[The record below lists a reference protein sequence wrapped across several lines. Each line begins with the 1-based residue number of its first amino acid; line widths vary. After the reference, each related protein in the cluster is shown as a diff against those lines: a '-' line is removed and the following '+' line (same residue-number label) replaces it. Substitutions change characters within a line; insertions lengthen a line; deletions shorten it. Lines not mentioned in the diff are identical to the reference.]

1 MTYKKKSFKPSSLSA
16 VLEQVD
22 SQVNSAF
29 FVNPPLLSSSP
40 SILLLNPFTTLE
52 LHDNNSKD
60 FFRKVEKFRAKGNI
74 VVVIMDY
81 EAGFIF
87 SPKFTRYREE
97 LKSKTL
103 GKALVFDKSSMQ
115 YIDLTGVSLCEG
127 ENEDIMISDLQLN
140 QSKEEYCE
148 AITTIKEKIKAGE
161 TYQINHTIAGRFKYS
176 ASPSKIFTTLL
187 FNQTSKYSA
196 YINLED
202 KQILSLSPELFFSLK
217 HGKILVAPMK
227 GTMKRPAH
235 IARSIETNHLLSYN
249 PKEQAENL
257 MITDLLRNDLHK
269 ICTKTPLNQVSLF
282 KVEQYETVYQ
292 LISEIRGSLD
302 DETGFY
308 DIYKALYPCGS
319 ITGAPK
325 ISSMQ
330 IIKQLEKRERGL
342 YTGTIG
348 LIQKDHSTFSIAIRT
363 LELDKKQNTGSIGLG
378 SGVVWDSDPEK
389 EYEECLTK
397 GNFFTSPGK
406 EYKIFDTMLVENNTI
421 PLLQHH
427 RERLT
432 DAASRHLFYFD
443 DTLFENALITALFK
457 IDPKRRYRLKLLLE
471 KYGKITSVIEELSP
485 LPEKIQVGFSKNRLS
500 SENTML
506 NTKTTVRGFYDGERA
521 FVIESGM
528 FDLIYCNER
537 DEVCEGAI
545 SNVFV
550 KKEGE
555 WFTPPLA
562 CGLLPGIARK
572 LFIAEN
578 RAEEKIIYKEDII
591 NADEIILTNA
601 LRGPVK
607 IDKLIF

>member
-1 MTYKKKSFKPSSLSA
+1 MTLKKKSFKPSSLSE

-22 SQVNSAF
+22 SNVNSAF

-40 SILLLNPFTTLE
+40 SILLLNPFTILE
-52 LHDNNSKD
+52 LNDNNSKD
-60 FFRKVEKFRAKGNI
+60 FFRKIEKFRAKGNI

-81 EAGFIF
+81 EAGFLF
-87 SPKFTRYREE
+87 SPKFTKCREE

-103 GKALVFDKSSMQ
+103 GKALVFDKTSMQ
-115 YIDLTGVSLCEG
+115 YTDLTGVSLCGG
-127 ENEDIMISDLQLN
+127 ETEDIMISDLQFN

-187 FNQTSKYSA
+187 FNQTSKYSV

-217 HGKILVAPMK
+217 HAKILVAPMK
-227 GTMKRPAH
+227 GTMKRRAH
-235 IARSIETNHLLSYN
+235 TARSIATNHLLSFN

-302 DETGFY
+302 DGKGFY
-308 DIYKALYPCGS
+308 DIFKALYPCGS

-325 ISSMQ
+325 LSSMK

-348 LIQKDHSTFSIAIRT
+348 LIQKDSSTFSIAIRT
-363 LELDKKQNTGSIGLG
+363 LELDKKQNTGTIGLG

-406 EYKIFDTMLVENNTI
+406 EYKIFETMLVENDTI
-421 PLLQHH
+421 PLLEHH
-427 RERLT
+427 RERLI

-443 DTLFENALITALFK
+443 DTLFENALINALFK
-457 IDPKRRYRLKLLLE
+457 IDSAKRYRLKLLLE
-471 KYGKITSVIEELSP
+471 KYGKLTSVIEELSP
-485 LPEKIQVGFSKNRLS
+485 LPEKIQVGFSKNKLS

-506 NTKTTVRGFYDGERA
+506 NTKTTVRGFYDTERA

-528 FDLIYCNER
+528 FDLIYSNER

-550 KKEGE
+550 KKNGE
-555 WFTPPLA
+555 WFTPPLV

-578 RAEEKIIYKEDII
+578 RAEEKILYKEDII
-591 NADEIILTNA
+591 NAEEIILTNA
-601 LRGPVK
+601 LRGAVK
-607 IDKLIF
+607 IDKLIL